1 MGLKSQSPGGRSSA
15 ESGRRKNGAALCL
28 TAVPPRS
35 RWLPVLALS
44 AALTVGLLSPWH
56 SPWLRSAHGAAA
68 EPFLA
73 SPVRGAVAVI
83 GGEGG
88 NIAVLTGAEG
98 TLLVDAKFERLGT
111 AVRAAVRALGGS
123 DPTWLINTHFHFD
136 HTDGNAGFARTG
148 ARIVAHQNVRRRLA
162 EGSSIP
168 AFNLVTAPAPAE
180 ALPVVSFEQSLQLSL
195 NGEQLDLEYLPA
207 AHTDG
212 DVLVRFEQADV
223 IHAGDVWFNG
233 MYPFIDAGNGGTLAG
248 AIAGVD
254 RVLALAGPDTRI
266 IPGHGSVGSR
276 DDLATYRAMLA
287 TAQQRL
293 TALKQQG
300 LGADQAVA
308 AKPLAD
314 LEQRWGQGLFSGDR
328 WIEVL
333 WPAL

>member
-1 MGLKSQSPGGRSSA
+1 MAPPSCTS
-15 ESGRRKNGAALCL
+15 
-28 TAVPPRS
+28 AVPPRF
-35 RWLPVLALS
+35 RWLTALAFTAALAL
-44 AALTVGLLSPWH
+44 GLLSPWH
-56 SPWLRSAHGAAA
+56 SPWLRSVHGAAA

-73 SPVRGAVAVI
+73 SPVRGPVAVI

-88 NIAVLTGAEG
+88 NIAVLTGTDG
-98 TLLVDAKFERLGT
+98 TVLVDAKFERLGT
-111 AVRAAVRALGGS
+111 PVRGAVKALGGS

-168 AFNLVTAPAPAE
+168 AFNLVTPPAPAE
-180 ALPVVSFEQSLQLSL
+180 ALPVVTFEQSLQLSL
-195 NGEQLDLEYLPA
+195 NGERLDLEYLPA

-212 DVLVRFEQADV
+212 DVLVRFEKADV

-254 RVLALAGPDTRI
+254 RILALAGPDTRI

-276 DDLATYRAMLA
+276 EDLTAYRAMLD

-293 TALKQQG
+293 SALKQQG
-300 LGADQAVA
+300 LEPDQAVA

-314 LEQRWGQGLFSGDR
+314 LEARWGQGLFSGDR